1 MKWRC
6 FEDGAE
12 TKMISDHFTC
22 FVRVVLK
29 IWFVVVRV
37 SDIYRHKYDI
47 FFHWKISKL
56 YLNNCL
62 ILAWLATS
70 VLFMN
75 LPERFR
81 LPWGGLRVA
90 MYSALF
96 WKKKHHNLIN
106 WKTVDRQWQFS
117 KVTTHFWIKDSH
129 VNIESA
135 VFFSILQRK
144 VLMSISFRKTLR
156 AMFMNITVVEYLQV
170 LSWLS
175 QLRFLQLRQKH
186 PHHSLLQE

>member
-12 TKMISDHFTC
+12 TKNDFRS
-22 FVRVVLK
+22 
-29 IWFVVVRV
+29 
-37 SDIYRHKYDI
+37 
-47 FFHWKISKL
+47 L
-56 YLNNCL
+56 YLLCKSRTWNMVCCRSCQRHLSSQVRYFLPLKDFKIVFEQMFDLSMVGNV
-62 ILAWLATS
+62 S
-70 VLFMN
+70 VVHELTWT
-75 LPERFR
+75 LS
-81 LPWGGLRVA
+81 
-90 MYSALF
+90 SALGRTQSCDVF
-96 WKKKHHNLIN
+96 STFLKKKHHNLIN

-117 KVTTHFWIKDSH
+117 KVTTHFWIKDSD

-156 AMFMNITVVEYLQV
+156 AMFMNITLEYLQV

-186 PHHSLLQE
+186 PHHSLLQK